1 MTAHN
6 PLSDTTN
13 PPPNII
19 FIVVDELRFPTPT
32 AFPQGIETS
41 EQFFAAYMPN
51 LYKLW
56 QQGVKFTQYYTA
68 ASDCTPGRGTI
79 MTGLYAQ
86 QTMALLTRA
95 NPGNAQAGTSP
106 QPPLSPVFPTY
117 GKLLRE
123 TGYDTPYIG
132 KWHLSDFPT
141 ATTTL
146 SAFDY
151 LDSYGFQ
158 GLSLPDPV
166 GFAGQGSGATPS
178 TPGSVGSIQPMNDAA
193 ISTQA
198 VSWLQNRANSGNT
211 KPFCLTVGF
220 INPHDKQFFWGGI
233 EVNRFNEMYNELGET
248 PFLGFTTQ
256 VVAQANPPQYGYAAV
271 PSNWESEQSLSSHQH
286 PRLHYVFQQ
295 FFQYCVGGIT
305 DDASVQD
312 FSVAPTRIAKGKQK
326 LVAPYAYW
334 QKALDMYTQV
344 MTAVDVQIGQ
354 VVENIPASLRDN
366 TIVVFTSDHGEY
378 AGAHGLQGK
387 GGSVYQESY
396 RIPLIVA
403 DFRPDTLRVT
413 ADEDIPREQIVSS
426 VDLLPLLVTLGNSG
440 NRDWMTGDYAQLYGQ
455 RLDLL
460 AILGDAQAPGRDYA
474 VYTCD
479 ELVPVAALNF
489 EKAPEHIIGV
499 VTKAGKLGVYS
510 FWDAEAQTVT
520 PLTKGQEIEYY
531 DYLGGDRA
539 ELDNQ
544 PQAPGARELQDLL
557 VNTILPN
564 ELQAPL
570 PPAYQ
575 AAQQATL
582 NGYWQY
588 VKLADAIGAIQY
600 TTLPAPTQP
609 NLSPA

>member
-1 MTAHN
+1 MTN
-6 PLSDTTN
+6 QNLTSETTN
-13 PPPNII
+13 TPPNII
-19 FIVVDELRFPTPT
+19 FILVDELRFPTPM
-32 AFPQGIETS
+32 AFPNGIES
-41 EQFFAAYMPN
+41 EEQFLAAYMPN
-51 LYKLW
+51 VYKLW

-68 ASDCTPGRGTI
+68 ASDCTPARGTI
-79 MTGLYAQ
+79 VTGLYAQ

-123 TGYDTPYIG
+123 TGYDTPYVG

-146 SAFDY
+146 AAFDY
-151 LDSYGFQ
+151 LDPYGFQ
-158 GLSLPDPV
+158 GLSMPDPV

-178 TPGSVGSIQPMNDAA
+178 TPGVVGSIQPMDDAA
-193 ISTQA
+193 IATQA
-198 VSWLQNRANSGNT
+198 VSWLQNRAKSGNS

-233 EVNRFNEMYNELGET
+233 EVNQFNEFYNELNEK

-256 VVAQANPPQYGYAAV
+256 VVAQTTPPDYGYADV
-271 PSNWESEQSLSSHQH
+271 PANWESEQSLESRKH

-295 FFQYCVGGIT
+295 FFQYCVGGIA
-305 DDASVQD
+305 DDPSVQQ
-312 FSVAPTRIAKGKQK
+312 FSTLPTPVVSNKHKI
-326 LVAPYAYW
+326 VAPYAYW
-334 QKALDMYTQV
+334 RKALDMYTQV

-366 TIVVFTSDHGEY
+366 TIVIFTSDHGEY

-396 RIPLIVA
+396 QIPLIVA
-403 DFRPDTLRVT
+403 DLRSDGNRVT
-413 ADEDIPREQIVSS
+413 ADEEIPREQIVSS
-426 VDLLPLLVTLGNSG
+426 VDLLPLLVTLGNGGSSS
-440 NRDWMTGDYAQLYGQ
+440 WMTGDYAQLYGK
-455 RLDLL
+455 RANML
-460 AILGDAQAPGRDYA
+460 AILGNATAPGREYA
-474 VYTCD
+474 VYSCD

-489 EKAPEHIIGV
+489 DKAPEHIIGV

-510 FWDAEAQTVT
+510 FWNPNTPTTITLLAQ
-520 PLTKGQEIEYY
+520 GQEIEYY
-531 DYLGGDRA
+531 DYLRGDRA
-539 ELDNQ
+539 ELAND
-544 PQAPGARELQDLL
+544 PHCPIAKETYDLL
-557 VNTILPN
+557 VNKILPD

-575 AAQQATL
+575 QAQQDSL
-582 NGYWQY
+582 EGYWQY
-588 VKLADAIGAIQY
+588 FKLANVVGAMQY
-600 TTLPAPTQP
+600 TTLPAPSQP
-609 NLSPA
+609 DL